1 MLTINF
7 CCDII
12 GTCLYYLYQIQ
23 IEFDRIICRY
33 KYILRKE
40 ILSFNGTC
48 IMLGGDSVENEVFA
62 ELKPKQYLCP
72 CCGKWHEWPHLYNLG
87 YYNSER
93 RSCELNCPE
102 VCGCLWIY
110 LHNNFLY
117 YNVGSKL
124 KGRVSISSIK
134 EIDEKIKVDVD
145 LSKSEININD
155 SCFSDNSRYRCPSKD
170 ICNWFRLSQEVSAS
184 SASKEQNYQIQFGFE
199 FDSSQ
204 LKRFFGKFTCFKEET
219 TMENN
224 FNNFEVSQNKDP
236 NLASTPMGIA
246 VKNGNTWRVYD
257 KTTGEITDWG
267 ELELSSLPIFIVPT
281 TDIKVGDV
289 IKKNGEYYCI
299 IKKDSQIQ
307 TLCIRTGNVE
317 NKIPIKNIAG
327 STIYTKIISFTDIE
341 EDKRKKWLKMMAMTA
356 SQNNLGQLY
365 SLLTIFLSN

>member
-1 MLTINF
+1 M
-7 CCDII
+7 
-12 GTCLYYLYQIQ
+12 
-23 IEFDRIICRY
+23 
-33 KYILRKE
+33 
-40 ILSFNGTC
+40 
-48 IMLGGDSVENEVFA
+48 ENEVFA
-62 ELKPKQYLCP
+62 ELKPKRYLCP

-110 LHNNFLY
+110 LHDNFLY
-117 YNVGSKL
+117 YDVGSKL
-124 KGRVSISSIK
+124 KGRVIISSIK

-184 SASKEQNYQIQFGFE
+184 KEQNHQIQFGFE

-204 LKRFFGKFTCFKEET
+204 LKRFFGEFKRFKEET

-224 FNNFEVSQNKDP
+224 FNNFGVCQNKDP

-246 VKNGNTWRVYD
+246 VKNGNAWRVYD
-257 KTTGEITDWG
+257 KTTGEITDLG
-267 ELELSSLPIFIVPT
+267 EIELSSLPIFIVPAI
-281 TDIKVGDV
+281 DIKVGDLV
-289 IKKNGEYYCI
+289 KENGEYYCI
-299 IKKDSQIQ
+299 TKKDPQIQ

-317 NKIPIKNIAG
+317 NKMPIKNMAG
-327 STIYTKIISFTDIE
+327 LTLYAKIISFTDIE